1 MISTNILPKK
11 WGRRSVHTCH
21 DMINF
26 YFFIFIFI
34 FTLFLFSFSF
44 NLFIFLSSFLYFI
57 SCLLYH
63 YFFLFFLLFF
73 HSFFLDYFSFDY
85 SLLLSLFSP
94 FSPLFPF
101 PVVPFFSQCF
111 LKGFKN
117 GRIDPRSLRN
127 GGGANRL
134 AGSRCKPPGMLYYNI
149 LCYYNMI

>member
-1 MISTNILPKK
+1 MIYDSILF
-11 WGRRSVHTCH
+11 
-21 DMINF
+21 F
-26 YFFIFIFI
+26 YFY
-34 FTLFLFSFSF
+34 SFF
-44 NLFIFLSSFLYFI
+44 HLIFLSFYLRFFILFLLFSVIISF
-57 SCLLYH
+57 
-63 YFFLFFLLFF
+63 FFFLFF

-127 GGGANRL
+127 GGGANRF
-134 AGSRCKPPGMLYYNI
+134 AGSRCKPPGIMYYNI
-149 LCYYNMI
+149 EYMI

>member
-1 MISTNILPKK
+1 MIQ
-11 WGRRSVHTCH
+11 
-21 DMINF
+21 F

-34 FTLFLFSFSF
+34 FTL
-44 NLFIFLSSFLYFI
+44 IFLSFYLRFFILFLLFSVIISFF
-57 SCLLYH
+57 
-63 YFFLFFLLFF
+63 FFLFF
-73 HSFFLDYFSFDY
+73 HSSFLDYFSFDY

-127 GGGANRL
+127 GGGANRF
-134 AGSRCKPPGMLYYNI
+134 AGSRCKPPGIMYYNI